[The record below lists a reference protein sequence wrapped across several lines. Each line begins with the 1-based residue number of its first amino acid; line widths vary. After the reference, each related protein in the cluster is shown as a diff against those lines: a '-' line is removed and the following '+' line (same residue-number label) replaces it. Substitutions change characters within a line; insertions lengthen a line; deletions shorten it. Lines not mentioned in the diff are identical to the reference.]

1 MPYLAIGSFRAVVTM
16 ALPNCC
22 IFSAFLAQEG
32 ALAMVRNNGRHDMA
46 ILNAGYQHHAGKTE
60 LPAVVL
66 AADHYMRVR
75 IIRIVTDRDL

>member
-1 MPYLAIGSFRAVVTM
+1 
-16 ALPNCC
+16 
-22 IFSAFLAQEG
+22 
-32 ALAMVRNNGRHDMA
+32 MVRNNGRHDMA